1 MRNEKRGKRDLLGAR
16 SSHGLTAARGLGRQ
30 TESGAGVNFK
40 LHSLLQSTLV

>member
-1 MRNEKRGKRDLLGAR
+1 MRNEKRGKRDLLGDW
-16 SSHGLTAARGLGRQ
+16 SSHGLAAVRGLGRQ